1 MKDKLIIK
9 TLVCSAFMCSLSMG
23 IMAADVSTN
32 VKTGDTEQSS

>member
-23 IMAADVSTN
+23 IMAADVSAD
-32 VKTGDTEQSS
+32 VKAGDTD